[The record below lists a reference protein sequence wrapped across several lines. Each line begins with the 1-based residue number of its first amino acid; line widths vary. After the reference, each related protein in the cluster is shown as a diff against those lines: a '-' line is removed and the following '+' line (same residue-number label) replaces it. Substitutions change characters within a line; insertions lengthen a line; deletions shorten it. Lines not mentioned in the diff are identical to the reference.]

1 MLNKIFKLCLLIN
14 EFTKK
19 KASKVN
25 SKHISLF
32 SALFGFK
39 RLNFFIVVGAS
50 KGGSDLGLSG
60 PLRGLVQ
67 ELCLG
72 KQYRF

>member
-1 MLNKIFKLCLLIN
+1 MNLQRRRLVKYLLNK
-14 EFTKK
+14 
-19 KASKVN
+19 N

-39 RLNFFIVVGAS
+39 HLNFFMVGAS
-50 KGGSDLGLSG
+50 KGGSDRGLSG
-60 PLRGLVQ
+60 PLRGLVR